1 VLYFLGELEFV
12 ADVGYNTEPKTY
24 KLVCIILAMERTT
37 SYWKYYWQKQKA
49 EKLSKEL
56 KDSQKQIRDL
66 KEQVSVSSRLLF
78 ALVRF
83 LRGDIVDSERLSRY
97 RKALLDLKRIA
108 KPEDYN
114 IIAPICEKAIAEL
127 EKRLKERPKS

>member
-1 VLYFLGELEFV
+1 MQK
-12 ADVGYNTEPKTY
+12 P
-24 KLVCIILAMERTT
+24 I
-37 SYWKYYWQKQKA
+37 SYWKYYYHKRKA
-49 EKLSKEL
+49 EKLKGEVEKLRKEL
-56 KDSQKQIRDL
+56 QNQR
-66 KEQVSVSSRLLF
+66 EQTSVYMRLVF

-97 RKALLDLKRIA
+97 KRALSDLKKIA

-127 EKRLKERPKS
+127 EKRLQVKR